1 MYIMVDLDA
10 ALALTTCLNALTM
23 LEIRLG
29 RREETDLT
37 RCQIKTTCVEENR
50 TRLNFDRM
58 LTVSA
63 YGNK

>member
-1 MYIMVDLDA
+1 MVDLDA
-10 ALALTTCLNALTM
+10 SLAFTTCLNALAM
-23 LEIRLG
+23 LKTRLG
-29 RREETDLT
+29 RREETELT
-37 RCQIKTTCVEENR
+37 RCQIKTTCVVENR